1 MNVIEQ
7 AAAGCLA
14 DLPSSSTR
22 DQNAAILR
30 DRLRDFGLDPS
41 DPAIVQGAMA
51 GILIVRDQ
59 LSMTGRV
66 VGELLALPELLGAI
80 EGLSVMVDGHRRRAS

>member
-7 AAAGCLA
+7 AAAGCLD
-14 DLPSSSTR
+14 DLPTTFSR

-41 DPAIVQGAMA
+41 DPAIVQGALA
-51 GILIVRDQ
+51 GLLIVRDQ
-59 LSMTGRV
+59 LMLSGLVR
-66 VGELLALPELLGAI
+66 ELLAVPEMLGAV
-80 EGLSVMVDGHRRRAS
+80 EGLSVMIDQHRRTRQ